1 MMSRQNLLRSRMH
14 AHVAFVFVRLVRA
27 GCRATFCLRGFS
39 MATVEL
45 TLEQLRD
52 ALLQLPESQRQQL
65 LADITRLSAAEARA
79 AAQRVRG
86 TFRMPARQRKRMSEL
101 LAKGNNG
108 TLTDQE
114 SQELDALVDQFEQ
127 KTLAMTRALTRSG
140 TSS

>member
-1 MMSRQNLLRSRMH
+1 
-14 AHVAFVFVRLVRA
+14 
-27 GCRATFCLRGFS
+27 

-65 LADITRLSAAEARA
+65 LADMTRLSAAEEARA

-101 LAKGNNG
+101 LAKGNDG

-127 KTLAMTRALTRSG
+127 KTLAMTQALTHSG
-140 TSS
+140 TSV